1 MIRRPPRSTR
11 TDTLFPYTT
20 LFRSTAASIAASVAG
35 ENARRTCQGV
45 VARCRRVRF
54 KLISPTSRCAAAAE
68 AAASAGTSTATP
80 APAAPSTAPA
90 AAHAWPPANHQPPP
104 PPTPLTQTAPHTTQQ
119 QPSQQKKN

>member
-54 KLISPTSRCAAAAE
+54 KLISPSSRSAAATKATATAAE
-68 AAASAGTSTATP
+68 ATATAEP
-80 APAAPSTAPA
+80 TTANDTAAKTAPP
-90 AAHAWPPANHQPPP
+90 HG
-104 PPTPLTQTAPHTTQQ
+104 TDRTAPEQQ
-119 QPSQQKKN
+119 QNPDRAAQAPPHKPPHQ

>member
-54 KLISPTSRCAAAAE
+54 KLISPSSRSAAATKATATAAE
-68 AAASAGTSTATP
+68 ATATAEPTTPKATAAKTP
-80 APAAPSTAPA
+80 ATDGTERHDTDPRK
-90 AAHAWPPANHQPPP
+90 
-104 PPTPLTQTAPHTTQQ
+104 QQ
-119 QPSQQKKN
+119 VGDAEEPDTKK